1 MISHL
6 GRYEVVSELGRGA
19 MGVVYKAHDPLIE
32 RNVAVKTIDLAPLSP
47 EDRKQYAARFYQEA
61 KAAGHLN
68 HPNIVTIHDLGE
80 TGDIAYIA
88 MEVMEGRELQH
99 ILDGPRRLSIED
111 VLDIAIQA
119 ASGMA
124 YAHQRG
130 IIHRDIKPSNI
141 MVLGNNHVKI
151 VDFGI
156 AKRPTSLALTRSGLV
171 MGSPLYMSPE
181 QVEAKKIDARSD
193 IFSLGVVLYQ
203 MLTWQLPFA
212 GSDFMSVAYNIVNTA
227 PECPAA
233 LNPQVGEMLDGVVMR
248 CLQKDPEARYANAD
262 DLAKDL
268 QLCRDELVRVKM
280 GLAEPESDRARFLR
294 FKDLVTPG
302 ALSQNK
308 VLTVSYVVMI
318 LIFVLDMLT
327 DVRNA
332 TIQMHLLYLFPL
344 AMVGLHCER
353 LSAVRLSIAI
363 SLILQVII
371 VFVEPLPLYARIAL
385 MALFIPSDLFAAY
398 MARTARANFLEVSK
412 LSSFDGLTGLRNRLS
427 FESIMEIELAN
438 LARKWQSTLSCAFV
452 DLDNF
457 KDFNDA
463 QGYLAGD
470 RALKL
475 LADVLKENTRQSDTI
490 GRIGGDEFA
499 ILMPGTSEAE
509 CESLCKQISEK
520 VAARM
525 AAASLPIA
533 TSIGHATFD
542 HAPASISEIF
552 LKAENAMHAVQAGGM
567 RLVPHRILPEQD

>member
-6 GRYEVVSELGRGA
+6 GRYEIISELGRGA

-32 RNVAVKTIDLAPLSP
+32 RHVAIKTIDLAPLSP
-47 EDRKQYAARFYQEA
+47 EDRRQYAARFYQEA

-88 MEVMEGRELQH
+88 MEVMEGRELQQ
-99 ILDGPRRLSIED
+99 ILDGARRLSIED
-111 VLDIAIQA
+111 VLDIAIQV
-119 ASGMA
+119 ASGLS

-130 IIHRDIKPSNI
+130 IVHRDIKPSNI

-156 AKRPTSLALTRSGLV
+156 AKRPTSLALTRGGQV
-171 MGSPLYMSPE
+171 VGSPLYMSPE
-181 QVEAKKIDARSD
+181 QVEGKTVDARTD

-203 MLTWQLPFA
+203 LLTWQLPVA
-212 GSDFMSVAYNIVNTA
+212 GDDFMSVAYNIVHAA
-227 PECPAA
+227 PERPSA
-233 LNPQVGEMLDGVVMR
+233 LNPQIGDMLEGVVMR
-248 CLQKDPEARYANAD
+248 CLQKKPEARYANAD
-262 DLAKDL
+262 ELAKDL

-280 GLAEPESDRARFLR
+280 GLAEPESDRDRLLR

-308 VLTVSYVVMI
+308 VLTVSYASMFV
-318 LIFVLDMLT
+318 IFVLDVLT
-327 DVRNA
+327 DFRHA

-353 LSAVRLSIAI
+353 LWAVRLSVFI
-363 SLILQVII
+363 SIVLQII
-371 VFVEPLPLYARIAL
+371 TVVVEPLPLYAKL
-385 MALFIPSDLFAAY
+385 SLVALFAPSDLFAAY
-398 MARTARANFLEVSK
+398 MARIARANFLEVAK

-438 LARKWQSTLSCAFV
+438 LARKRQGMLSCAFV

-475 LADVLKENTRQSDTI
+475 LASVLKENSRQSDTL

-499 ILMPGTSEAE
+499 ILMPGTSTEE
-509 CESLCKQISEK
+509 CTALCRQLHEK
-520 VAARM
+520 IDTRM
-525 AAASLPIA
+525 AEASLPIA

-552 LKAENAMHAVQAGGM
+552 LKAENAMHAVQAGSKG
-567 RLVPHRILPEQD
+567 QAAA

>member
-6 GRYEVVSELGRGA
+6 GRYEIISELGRGA
-19 MGVVYKAHDPLIE
+19 MGVVYKARDPLIE
-32 RNVAVKTIDLAPLSP
+32 RDVAIKTINLAPLSAD
-47 EDRKQYAARFYQEA
+47 ERKQYAARFYQEA

-80 TGDIAYIA
+80 TGDIAFIA
-88 MEVMEGRELQH
+88 MELMEGRELQH
-99 ILDGPRRLSIED
+99 VLDGPRHLSLED
-111 VLDIAIQA
+111 ALDIAIQV
-119 ASGMA
+119 ASGLS

-130 IIHRDIKPSNI
+130 IVHRDIKPSNI

-156 AKRPTSLALTRSGLV
+156 AKMPTSLSLTQSGLV

-181 QVEAKKIDARSD
+181 QVEGKITDPRSD

-203 MLTWQLPFA
+203 MLTWHRPFA
-212 GSDFMSVAYNIVNTA
+212 GNDVMSLMYNIVHSEAERPN
-227 PECPAA
+227 A
-233 LNPQVGEMLDGVVMR
+233 LNPQVSEMLDGVVLR
-248 CLQKDPEARYANAD
+248 CLEKRPEDRYASAD
-262 DLAKDL
+262 ELMKAL
-268 QLCRDELVRVKM
+268 QQCRDELVRVRM
-280 GLAEPESDRARFLR
+280 GLAEPHAVKVGLLR

-302 ALSQNK
+302 ALAQNK
-308 VLTVSYVVMI
+308 VIATSYISSLV
-318 LIFVLDMLT
+318 IFLVDVLT
-327 DVRNA
+327 DTRHA

-353 LSAVRLSIAI
+353 VAAVRVQVILSIVLQ
-363 SLILQVII
+363 LITVI
-371 VFVEPLPLYARIAL
+371 VEPLPLYAQIAL
-385 MALFIPSDLFAAY
+385 VFLFVPSDLFAVY
-398 MARTARANFLEVSK
+398 MARIARANFIEVAK
-412 LSSFDGLTGLRNRLS
+412 LGTFDGLTGLRNRLS

-438 LARKWQSTLSCAFV
+438 LARRRQGMLSFAFV

-463 QGYLAGD
+463 HGPLAGD

-475 LADVLKENTRQSDTI
+475 LADVLKEHCRQSDTL

-499 ILMPGTSEAE
+499 ILMPDTSAAD
-509 CESLCKQISEK
+509 CATLCQLLSDKING
-520 VAARM
+520 RM
-525 AAASLPIA
+525 AEASLPVA

-552 LKAENAMHAVQAGGM
+552 LKAENAMHAVQAGGKGV
-567 RLVPHRILPEQD
+567 LAGV